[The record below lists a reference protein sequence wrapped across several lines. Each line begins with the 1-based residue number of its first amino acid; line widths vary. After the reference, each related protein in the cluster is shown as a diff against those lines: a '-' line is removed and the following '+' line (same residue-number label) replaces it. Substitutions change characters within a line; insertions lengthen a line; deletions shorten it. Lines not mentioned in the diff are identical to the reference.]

1 MTNNDLIHANNLKDK
16 INYLEKFILE
26 VKSNWCIRIFNRTIK
41 KRHRDKIG
49 VVISDYM
56 RPYFYYEL
64 TKEQRE
70 KLIKILEED
79 LEQYK
84 KEFENMGNF

>member
-26 VKSNWCIRIFNRTIK
+26 VKSNWNIRIFNRTIK
-41 KRHRDKIG
+41 KRHRDKLG

-56 RPYFYYEL
+56 RPYHYYEL

-70 KLIKILEED
+70 QLIKILEED
-79 LEQYK
+79 LREYK
-84 KEFENMGNF
+84 AELENM